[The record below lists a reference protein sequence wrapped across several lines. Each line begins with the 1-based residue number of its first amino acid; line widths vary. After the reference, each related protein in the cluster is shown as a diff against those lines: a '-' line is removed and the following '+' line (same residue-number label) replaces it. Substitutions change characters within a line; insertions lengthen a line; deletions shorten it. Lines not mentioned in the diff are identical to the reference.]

1 MATSHC
7 LYASFLYHRL
17 CGTATSSFPVAATF
31 PRHLVFAFQIPH
43 QAPQRSL
50 IFAVILALPEIPCAE
65 TPPLTPHSSPSPHHP
80 IKSGKSTGRFCL
92 RSFEYAGR
100 EVSILTGGPRHS
112 VARLSLE
119 PLSWVPLFFG
129 AVGCSRRPSRGRKA
143 PDSRARNKL
152 LVGEPHLAAI
162 CYDSAMRKM
171 AIPSLGIA
179 LCALSLGSGARAQ
192 KDAGAIEIM
201 ARITPTGARP
211 EPVRQ
216 FTFYILTKS
225 YSEIVKEVEEK
236 DPIPARDQF
245 IDGLKVSPELRAWLK
260 GHDTLDLT
268 EPDLD
273 KLLTPDDVLNVPEFL
288 LAYQRSNSGGV
299 TNGLPKPKYT
309 EADKTEHP
317 EKYDKLKQD
326 YLFSLKKFI
335 RSRPE
340 TVSGV
345 ELELDGV
352 NPLRKWA
359 TLQNDRRKRVQ
370 RVAPDVA
377 QLKFLAA
384 KADTDLEGR
393 ASLSSVAPGDYWI
406 SSLNLDADAGD
417 MRVRWDVPVKI
428 NAAKPSA
435 SNCRI

>member
-1 MATSHC
+1 MPT
-7 LYASFLYHRL
+7 YQASL
-17 CGTATSSFPVAATF
+17 
-31 PRHLVFAFQIPH
+31 
-43 QAPQRSL
+43 
-50 IFAVILALPEIPCAE
+50 
-65 TPPLTPHSSPSPHHP
+65 
-80 IKSGKSTGRFCL
+80 
-92 RSFEYAGR
+92 
-100 EVSILTGGPRHS
+100 
-112 VARLSLE
+112 
-119 PLSWVPLFFG
+119 
-129 AVGCSRRPSRGRKA
+129 GCDSQLSRGNTVGHETQFGIIRKA
-143 PDSRARNKL
+143 ALCRRRHNPQTLSIAPCGGAAGSSSRQQRNKFPL
-152 LVGEPHLAAI
+152 PGPHLAAI
-162 CYDSAMRKM
+162 CYDSAMRKI
-171 AIPSLGIA
+171 AILSLGVA
-179 LCALSLGSGARAQ
+179 WCALSLVSPARAQ
-192 KDAGAIEIM
+192 TDAGALEII

-236 DPIPARDQF
+236 DPIPPRDRF
-245 IDGLKVSPELRAWLK
+245 IDDLKVSPELRSWLK

-273 KLLTPDDVLNVPEFL
+273 KLLTPDDILNVPEFL

-299 TNGLPKPKYT
+299 TSGLPRPKYT

-317 EKYDKLKQD
+317 EKYEKLKQD

-352 NPLRKWA
+352 NPLRKWDA
-359 TLQNDRRKRVQ
+359 LQNDRRKRVQ

-393 ASLSSVAPGDYWI
+393 ASLSGVAPGDYWI

-428 NAAKPSA
+428 ERGKTIRIEL
-435 SNCRI
+435 SNLNSIDARSSTP